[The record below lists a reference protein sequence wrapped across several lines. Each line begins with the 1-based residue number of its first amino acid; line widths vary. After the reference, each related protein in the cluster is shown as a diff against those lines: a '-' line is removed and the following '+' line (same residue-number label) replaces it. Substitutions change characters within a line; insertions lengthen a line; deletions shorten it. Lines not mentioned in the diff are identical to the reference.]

1 MELSTQTVGVGVGGL
16 EGGLEGE
23 VGAAVSDKE
32 RQITTPSRPERA
44 DDVKVGANDW
54 MRPGT

>member
-1 MELSTQTVGVGVGGL
+1 MSTQTVGVGVGSL

-44 DDVKVGANDW
+44 DDVKAGANDW